1 MITNNV
7 SPMFAEEVFK
17 VNLYCSD
24 AEALEFN
31 SLLLSVDVN
40 DNCSRIKEF
49 IDRVFKV

>member
-1 MITNNV
+1 MITNNI

-31 SLLLSVDVN
+31 SLLMNIDIN
-40 DNCSRIKEF
+40 GNYSRIKEF